1 MKDNNLLQAVAAV
14 AAWACRSKRTCIGL
28 WAVWLLLCGIA
39 ADAQTLPVKERFS
52 AGEEVH
58 YELYFKWGILMP
70 RAGQAT
76 LSIQDTHYDG
86 NPAYHYRL
94 LFRTS
99 GMFEK
104 IYAMRDTIDCYF
116 SPEMLLLRSEKRVN
130 ENDYYLIDDLT
141 FSYREGRTEAH
152 VHRYTP
158 SQTKIDTLIMS
169 EQYMFDMLGATMY
182 LRSIDWDQLKNGD
195 EFPFHVAVGR
205 DRVNISF
212 RYTGQQIVE
221 RNETLKYRTR
231 HFCIDI
237 YDEAFTQSKAA
248 AEIWIG
254 DDENHIPVKIRA
266 KLKIGAAEVYYKSS
280 EGLRH
285 PLSSRVEIT
294 RRK

>member
-1 MKDNNLLQAVAAV
+1 MKDNRSLLRAVAV
-14 AAWACRSKRTCIGL
+14 VVWECRSKAIGFFL
-28 WAVWLLLCGIA
+28 LGWLLLLPEVTG
-39 ADAQTLPVKERFS
+39 AQTIPVKERFS
-52 AGEEVH
+52 AGEEVQ

-76 LSIQDTHYDG
+76 LSVKNARYKGET
-86 NPAYHYRL
+86 AYHYRL

-104 IYAMRDTIDCYF
+104 VYSMRDTIDCYF

-130 ENDYYLIDDLT
+130 ENDYYLIDDLK
-141 FSYREGRTEAH
+141 FSYQDGKTSAH
-152 VHRYTP
+152 SHRYTP
-158 SQTKIDTLIMS
+158 SRTKIDTMIVS

-182 LRSIDWDQLKNGD
+182 LRSLDWDKMQYGD
-195 EFPFHVAVGR
+195 EFPFHVAIGR
-205 DRVNISF
+205 ERINISF

-231 HFCIDI
+231 HFFIDI
-237 YDEAFTQSKAA
+237 YDDAFTQSKAS

-280 EGLRH
+280 QGLRY
-285 PLSSRVEIT
+285 PLSSRVEIP
-294 RRK
+294 RR